1 MPKLAITGK
10 GGVGKTTLAALLAYL
25 YASEGRKVLAIDADP
40 DSNLAS
46 ALGISP
52 EVERTITPIVEMEEL
67 IAERTGTTPGTFG
80 GIFRMNPRVDDIPER
95 FSVTHRGIRLLVMG
109 TVDHGGS
116 GCVCPE
122 SVMLKTLVTY
132 LLLGQSD
139 VLIMDMEAGIEHLG
153 RGTAQAVDALI
164 VVVEPGQRSIQTA
177 HTIRRLAADIG
188 LKKVYIVGNKVRN
201 EQDRTFIAEQLA
213 DEVIL
218 GFLPYSAAAVEADV
232 KGKAIF
238 DTDPRMVEAAKVVK
252 ARLEQS

>member
-1 MPKLAITGK
+1 
-10 GGVGKTTLAALLAYL
+10 
-25 YASEGRKVLAIDADP
+25 
-40 DSNLAS
+40 
-46 ALGISP
+46 
-52 EVERTITPIVEMEEL
+52 MEQL

-95 FSVTHRGIRLLVMG
+95 FSVTHRGVRLLVMG

-201 EQDRTFIAEQLA
+201 EQDRAFITEQLA
-213 DEVIL
+213 DENIL

-232 KGKAIF
+232 RGKAIF
-238 DTDPRMVEAAKVVK
+238 DTDLQMVEAAKGVK
-252 ARLEQS
+252 ARLEQG

>member
-1 MPKLAITGK
+1 
-10 GGVGKTTLAALLAYL
+10 
-25 YASEGRKVLAIDADP
+25 
-40 DSNLAS
+40 
-46 ALGISP
+46 
-52 EVERTITPIVEMEEL
+52 
-67 IAERTGTTPGTFG
+67 
-80 GIFRMNPRVDDIPER
+80 MNPRVDDIPER
-95 FSVTHRGIRLLVMG
+95 FSVTHRGVKLLVMG

-132 LLLGQSD
+132 LLLGQTD

-201 EQDRTFIAEQLA
+201 DQDRVFISEELA
-213 DEVIL
+213 GESIL

-232 KGKAIF
+232 KGRAIF
-238 DTDPRMVEAAKVVK
+238 DTDPQMVEGAKSIK
-252 ARLEQS
+252 ERLERS